1 LKVED
6 QYKTAFIT
14 PYGVFCYETM
24 SFWLKKQA
32 GATYQQMMRNCL
44 GDQIGRN
51 IHVYIDDVV
60 IITKHEA
67 PFIGDLRE
75 TFDNLDRYD
84 IKLNPTKCFFGVPT
98 AKLMHVNYIHELCTL
113 LTHIPIFLQHT

>member
-75 TFDNLDRYD
+75 TFATSIGMTSNLTRQSVS
-84 IKLNPTKCFFGVPT
+84 LVSP
-98 AKLMHVNYIHELCTL
+98 
-113 LTHIPIFLQHT
+113 QRS